1 MTTETGAIIYKAF
14 APTIKMMICIG
25 LGIVLTKKCNFQPV
39 NAKGVSILSLNISLP
54 LLIFGSMVSAFT
66 PENIKAF
73 GPLFMV
79 AVVYQLIGLLF
90 ALITRE
96 LFYVPKD
103 FHHGILVLGMLSN
116 WGNLPTAVVQTLAK
130 SSPFDPDTDVEL
142 GVAYIAVFVLVMT
155 VTLFPLG
162 MHKMCAWD
170 FREDNLLGP
179 PPLPIKER
187 WAQRFSS
194 VKSIFRPSKIKED
207 DEEQGEKRQ
216 DSEMT
221 LSSPENAPASASD
234 EVARPSHGASKASKR
249 TSSNDVF
256 DDQEEYGDTV
266 APDLVYR
273 ARFAGGAD
281 MSRKKSRASS
291 FHSLMESTRPIPPT
305 APLEASGIA
314 EPCQDPISPNPNQ
327 LNPVCSHHGGESYNY
342 HHLATPSPSIH
353 APKKPFKQ
361 RMWKYLEPFLTPFM
375 AAIVLG
381 IICSTVR
388 PIKALLV
395 PVDGWSVSRIPNAP
409 NDEPP
414 LSFIMDTATFLGG
427 ISIPGGLVLLGASF
441 GRLKLPK
448 KWSDIPFAAI
458 LLTFRASIVVIL
470 PLIGVFFI
478 EGLRDHTD
486 LYPKEDKMRTFV
498 AILLSGTPSSVN
510 QMVITQLYNPN
521 GTADTLSTFL
531 LLQYIMMPVLSTA
544 LAAIA
549 LFVVK

>member
-90 ALITRE
+90 AVITRE

-179 PPLPIKER
+179 RPLPIKER
-187 WAQRFSS
+187 WVQRLSS

-207 DEEQGEKRQ
+207 DEEQGEKRH

-221 LSSPENAPASASD
+221 LSSSENTPASASD
-234 EVARPSHGASKASKR
+234 EVARPSHGVSKASKR
-249 TSSNDVF
+249 TSSNDVY
-256 DDQEEYGDTV
+256 DDQEESGDTV

-342 HHLATPSPSIH
+342 HHLATPAPSIH
-353 APKKPFKQ
+353 TPKKPLKQ
-361 RMWKYLEPFLTPFM
+361 RIWKYLEPFLTPFM

-395 PVDGWSVSRIPNAP
+395 PVDGWSVTRIPNAP

-458 LLTFRASIVVIL
+458 LAMTIFKMVIL
-470 PLIGVFFI
+470 PLMGIFFI

-510 QMVITQLYNPN
+510 QLVITQLYNPN

-531 LLQYIMMPVLSTA
+531 LLQYIMMPILSTA

>member
-25 LGIVLTKKCNFQPV
+25 LGVVLTKRCNFQPM

-66 PENIKAF
+66 SDNIKAF
-73 GPLFMV
+73 GPLIMV
-79 AVVYQLIGLLF
+79 AIIYQIIGLLF

-103 FHHGILVLGMLSN
+103 FQYGILVMGVLSN

-130 SSPFDPDTDVEL
+130 GSPFDPATDVEL

-170 FREDNLLGP
+170 FREDNLLRP
-179 PPLPIKER
+179 DPLPIKER
-187 WAQRFSS
+187 WAKRFHSLRGLS
-194 VKSIFRPSKIKED
+194 RRSKIKAD
-207 DEEQGEKRQ
+207 DEEQGEKRSQ
-216 DSEMT
+216 SDDT
-221 LSSPENAPASASD
+221 LHAPVSVPGVDPGTTSTPKSDTEYHKSA
-234 EVARPSHGASKASKR
+234 KR
-249 TSSNDVF
+249 TSSSEAVDDTEESGDV
-256 DDQEEYGDTV
+256 V
-266 APDLVYR
+266 APDLIYR

-281 MSRKKSRASS
+281 MSRKRSRASS
-291 FHSLMESTRPIPPT
+291 FHSMMESTRPIPPT

-314 EPCQDPISPNPNQ
+314 EPCQDPSLNPHS
-327 LNPVCSHHGGESYNY
+327 LAPVCSHHGGETYNY
-342 HHLATPSPSIH
+342 HHLATPAPSIH
-353 APKKPFKQ
+353 SPKKPLKQ
-361 RMWKYLEPFLTPFM
+361 RIWKWLEPFMTPFM
-375 AAIVLG
+375 AAIILG
-381 IICSTVR
+381 IICSVVR
-388 PIKALLV
+388 PVKALLV

-441 GRLKLPK
+441 GRLKLPN

-458 LLTFRASIVVIL
+458 TAMTVFKMVIT
-470 PLIGVFFI
+470 PLIGIFFV
-478 EGLRDHTD
+478 EGLRDHTT
-486 LYPKEDKMRTFV
+486 LYPREDKMRIFV

-510 QMVITQLYNPN
+510 QLVITQLYNPN

-531 LLQYIMMPVLSTA
+531 ALQYIMMPILSTA

-549 LFVVK
+549 LYVVK

>member
-79 AVVYQLIGLLF
+79 AVIYQLIGLLF
-90 ALITRE
+90 AVITRE

-187 WAQRFSS
+187 WVQRLSS

-207 DEEQGEKRQ
+207 DEEQGEKRH

-221 LSSPENAPASASD
+221 LSSSENGTASASD
-234 EVARPSHGASKASKR
+234 EVARPSHGVSKASKR
-249 TSSNDVF
+249 TSSNDVL
-256 DDQEEYGDTV
+256 DDQEESGDTV

-342 HHLATPSPSIH
+342 HHLATPAPSIH
-353 APKKPFKQ
+353 TPKKPLKQ

-395 PVDGWSVSRIPNAP
+395 PVDGWSVTRIPNAP

-458 LLTFRASIVVIL
+458 LAMTIFKMVIL

-510 QMVITQLYNPN
+510 QLVITQLYNPN

-531 LLQYIMMPVLSTA
+531 LLQYIMMPILSTA

>member
-25 LGIVLTKKCNFQPV
+25 LGIVLTKRCNFQPV

-66 PENIKAF
+66 SDNIKAF
-73 GPLFMV
+73 GPLIMV
-79 AVVYQLIGLLF
+79 AIIYQFIGLLF
-90 ALITRE
+90 AWITRE

-130 SSPFDPDTDVEL
+130 GSPFDPSTDVEL

-187 WAQRFSS
+187 WRQRFNSLKG
-194 VKSIFRPSKIKED
+194 VFRPTKVKTD
-207 DEEQGEKRQ
+207 GDEEQGEKRH
-216 DSEMT
+216 DSDMT
-221 LSSPENAPASASD
+221 LSAPAPHPTGIDPSGPADTAQSKSA
-234 EVARPSHGASKASKR
+234 KR

-256 DDQEEYGDTV
+256 DDQEESGDTV

-281 MSRKKSRASS
+281 MTRKKSRASS

-314 EPCQDPISPNPNQ
+314 EPCQDPLSPNPNQ
-327 LNPVCSHHGGESYNY
+327 LNPVCSHHGGETYNY
-342 HHLATPSPSIH
+342 HHLATPAPSIH
-353 APKKPFKQ
+353 APKKPLKQ

-395 PVDGWSVSRIPNAP
+395 PVEGWSVSRIPNAP

-441 GRLKLPK
+441 GRLRLPK
-448 KWSDIPFAAI
+448 KWSDIPFGAI
-458 LLTFRASIVVIL
+458 VAMTLFKMVIL

-478 EGLRDHTD
+478 EGLRDHST
-486 LYPKEDKMRTFV
+486 LYPREDKMRIFV

-510 QMVITQLYNPN
+510 QLVITQLYNPN

-531 LLQYIMMPVLSTA
+531 ALQYIMMPILSTA

>member
-1 MTTETGAIIYKAF
+1 MTTETGGIIYKAF

-25 LGIVLTKKCNFQPV
+25 LGVVLTKRCNFQPM

-66 PENIKAF
+66 SDNIKAF
-73 GPLFMV
+73 GPLIMV
-79 AVVYQLIGLLF
+79 AIIYQFIGLLF

-103 FHHGILVLGMLSN
+103 FQHGILVMGMLSN

-130 SSPFDPDTDVEL
+130 GSPFDPDTDVEL

-170 FREDNLLGP
+170 FREDNLLRP
-179 PPLPIKER
+179 DPLPIKDR
-187 WAQRFSS
+187 WVKRFQSLRS
-194 VKSIFRPSKIKED
+194 TSHRSKKKND
-207 DEEQGEKRQ
+207 DEEQGEKR
-216 DSEMT
+216 SE
-221 LSSPENAPASASD
+221 SD
-234 EVARPSHGASKASKR
+234 ETLHAPKSVPGIDPGPGSISKR
-249 TSSNDVF
+249 PTSSEAV
-256 DDQEEYGDTV
+256 DDTEESGDIV
-266 APDLVYR
+266 SPNLGYR

-291 FHSLMESTRPIPPT
+291 FHSMMESTRPIPPT

-314 EPCQDPISPNPNQ
+314 EPCQDPSFSSNT
-327 LNPVCSHHGGESYNY
+327 LAPVCSHHGGETYNY
-342 HHLATPSPSIH
+342 HHLATPAPSIH
-353 APKKPFKQ
+353 TPKKPLKQ
-361 RMWKYLEPFLTPFM
+361 RIWKWLEPFMTPFM
-375 AAIVLG
+375 AAIVFG
-381 IICSTVR
+381 IVCSVVK

-427 ISIPGGLVLLGASF
+427 VSIPGGLVLLGASF

-458 LLTFRASIVVIL
+458 TAMTVFKMVIT
-470 PLIGVFFI
+470 PLIGIFFI
-478 EGLRDHTD
+478 EGLRDHTT
-486 LYPKEDKMRTFV
+486 LYPREDKMRIFV

-510 QMVITQLYNPN
+510 QLVITQLYNPN

-531 LLQYIMMPVLSTA
+531 ALQYIMMPILSTA

-549 LFVVK
+549 LYVVK